1 MDGVEER
8 VQIEYI
14 DTPVRVSVDF
24 SRLTF
29 GDYLRLRKIQGGGLS
44 DDEAEQMIVDLV
56 TKLTGQDALELPG
69 MAVNAILA
77 ELGQRASQGS
87 PSAKN

>member
-1 MDGVEER
+1 MDGEER
-8 VQIEYI
+8 VQIEYV
-14 DTPVRVSVDF
+14 DTPVTVQVDF

-29 GDYLRLRKIQGGGLS
+29 GDYLRLRKVQGGS
-44 DDEAEQMIVDLV
+44 MTDDEAEAMIVELV
-56 TKLTGQDALELPG
+56 SKLTGQNALDLPG

-77 ELGQRASQGS
+77 ELGQRATMGA